1 MEFGSPHGK
10 EKSKSSSRG
19 LVIGPDDNS
28 GEFLHILDSCE
39 RNTSEGDNIND
50 VEEGIEDLKLNETK
64 PGQKDLCKSNTFP
77 SAGKVLLSAGS
88 DEDGDEEPETALQQM
103 FSNEPMHSPCRSIS
117 LPTPLKL
124 VSAMK
129 GSREKLGAAPMKLT
143 VKWAPDVYDPPPTIV
158 SHTVNRSKKQQKLKK
173 EGRNSKQKSG
183 KKWQKGNSSRGSSG
197 SKNKQYRKMQVVLR
211 RVTIHWML
219 MIGLNSPM
227 TSMTLML
234 VARTPIVAVASS
246 NNHLPICI
254 TRSQR
259 HYELNLPFII
269 CMPFFATYINK
280 YLKFL
285 CMRRFSTI

>member
-1 MEFGSPHGK
+1 MEFGSPCGK

-19 LVIGPDDNS
+19 LVIGLDDNS
-28 GEFLHILDSCE
+28 GEFLHIQDSFE

-64 PGQKDLCKSNTFP
+64 PGQKGLCKSNTFP

-88 DEDGDEEPETALQQM
+88 DEDGDEEPDTALQQM
-103 FSNEPMHSPCRSIS
+103 FSNEPMHSPHRSIS

-183 KKWQKGNSSRGSSG
+183 KKWQKGNSSRGS
-197 SKNKQYRKMQVVLR
+197 KNKQYRKNAGCTEKGYNSLGAHD
-211 RVTIHWML
+211 RVELSDDLHDFDVGGPDSYCGSSFLKQSLTNLHY
-219 MIGLNSPM
+219 S
-227 TSMTLML
+227 
-234 VARTPIVAVASS
+234 VAEA
-246 NNHLPICI
+246 L
-254 TRSQR
+254 
-259 HYELNLPFII
+259 
-269 CMPFFATYINK
+269 
-280 YLKFL
+280 
-285 CMRRFSTI
+285 